1 MNEKIGQD
9 WDAIV
14 VGGGFAG
21 ITAARELGRR
31 YDRVLVL
38 EARDRLG
45 GRTWYKKDALAG
57 KSLEMGGTWIHWNQ
71 PHVWAE
77 LTRYGLDIIESPTPV
92 RSVWFVDGVRKEG
105 TFEAPWEPLEKAV
118 VAFGHDAAELFERP
132 LDPLRSTNLLGA
144 VDQLSVKD
152 RIDELDLTAE
162 ERALLASFWC
172 MFASAPNSEA
182 GLTTMLRWLALANH
196 DVVAF
201 MSMMKYKFANGTVSL
216 IDAMAADSGATIRLE
231 TAVQA
236 IAQGDNGVT
245 VHTASGEAITAA
257 SVVVTVPL
265 NVLNAIEF
273 TPPLPKG
280 QFHAAD
286 VGQASRG
293 FKVWVEIVGT
303 MDEVCIYAPEDAPV
317 TYWQT
322 EFLTDK
328 GQLLVGFGPSGD
340 DFDVE
345 DTESITRAIK
355 EVLPNVEV
363 VGHTAHAWRQDEF
376 ARGTW
381 PVLRPG
387 QLTASL
393 RDLQRPHG
401 SVVFAGSETADGWN
415 GFIDGAIETGLRAAR
430 EVGRIL
436 GNAPSR

>member
-57 KSLEMGGTWIHWNQ
+57 KSLEMGGTWIHWYQ

-77 LTRYGLDIIESPTPV
+77 LTRYGLDTIESPTPV
-92 RSVWFVDGVRKEG
+92 KSVWFVDGARKEG
-105 TFEAPWEPLEKAV
+105 TFEASWEPLEKAV

-132 LDPLRSTNLLGA
+132 FDPLCSTNLDV
-144 VDQLSVKD
+144 VDQLSIKD

-162 ERALLASFWC
+162 QRALLASFCC

-182 GLTTMLRWLALANH
+182 ALTFMLRTFALSNN
-196 DVVAF
+196 DPTLF

-216 IDAMAADSGATIRLE
+216 IDAMATDSGATIRLE

-265 NVLNAIEF
+265 NVLNTIEF
-273 TPPLPKG
+273 TPPLPEG
-280 QFHAAD
+280 QFRAAD
-286 VGQASRG
+286 AGQASRG
-293 FKVWVEIVGT
+293 FKIWVEIVGT
-303 MDEVCIYAPEDAPV
+303 MDEVGIFAPEDAPV

-322 EFLTDK
+322 EFKTDK

-355 EVLPNVEV
+355 EVLPNAEV

-381 PVLRPG
+381 SVLRPG

-401 SVVFAGSETADGWN
+401 SVVFAGADIADGWN

>member
-1 MNEKIGQD
+1 MQD

-14 VGGGFAG
+14 IGGGFAG

-57 KSLEMGGTWIHWNQ
+57 KSLELGGTWIHWFQ

-92 RSVWFVDGVRKEG
+92 RSVWFVDGARKEG
-105 TFEAPWEPLEKAV
+105 AYEASWEPLERAIA
-118 VAFGHDAAELFERP
+118 AFGHDAAELFERP
-132 LDPLRSTNLLGA
+132 YDPLRSADLDV
-144 VDQLSVKD
+144 VDQLSIKD
-152 RIDELDLTAE
+152 RIDELDLTAQQ
-162 ERALLASFWC
+162 RALLTSFYC
-172 MFASAPNSEA
+172 LCASAPTSEG
-182 GLTTMLRWLALANH
+182 GLTTMLRWLALSNNDPALFFEIL
-196 DVVAF
+196 A
-201 MSMMKYKFANGTVSL
+201 KYKFANGTVSL
-216 IDAMAADSGATIRLE
+216 IDSMAADSGATIRLE

-245 VHTASGEAITAA
+245 VQTASGDEVTAA
-257 SVVVTVPL
+257 TVVVTVPL
-265 NVLNAIEF
+265 NVLSTIEF

-280 QFHAAD
+280 KLRAANA
-286 VGQASRG
+286 GQASRG

-303 MDEVCIYAPEDAPV
+303 MDEVCIYAPEDAPIA
-317 TYWQT
+317 YWQT
-322 EFLTDK
+322 EFKTAK

-345 DTESITRAIK
+345 DTESITRAVK
-355 EVLPNVEV
+355 DVLPNVEV
-363 VGHTAHAWRQDEF
+363 VGHTAHPWRLDEF
-376 ARGTW
+376 SRGTW

-415 GFIDGAIETGLRAAR
+415 GYIDGAIETGFRAAS
-430 EVGRIL
+430 EVRQIL
-436 GNAPSR
+436 SNAASQ

>member
-1 MNEKIGQD
+1 MQD
-9 WDAIV
+9 WDVIV
-14 VGGGFAG
+14 IGGGFAG

-57 KSLEMGGTWIHWNQ
+57 KSLEMGGTWIHWFQ

-92 RSVWFVDGVRKEG
+92 KSVWFVNGERKEG
-105 TFEAPWEPLEKAV
+105 AYEASWEPLERAIA
-118 VAFGHDAAELFERP
+118 AFGHDAAELFERP
-132 LDPLRSTNLLGA
+132 YDPLRSADLDV
-144 VDQLSVKD
+144 VDQLSIKD

-162 ERALLASFWC
+162 ERALLTSFYC
-172 MFASAPNSEA
+172 LCASAPTSEG
-182 GLTTMLRWLALANH
+182 GLTTMLRWLALSNNDPALFFEIL
-196 DVVAF
+196 A
-201 MSMMKYKFANGTVSL
+201 KYKFANGTVSL

-280 QFHAAD
+280 KLRAANA
-286 VGQASRG
+286 GQASRG
-293 FKVWVEIVGT
+293 VKVWVEIVGT
-303 MDEVCIYAPEDAPV
+303 MDEVCIYAPEDAPI

-322 EFLTDK
+322 EFKTAQ

-345 DTESITRAIK
+345 DTESIRRAVK
-355 EVLPNVEV
+355 DVLPNVEV
-363 VGHTAHAWRQDEF
+363 VGHTAHPWRQDEF
-376 ARGTW
+376 SRGTW

-415 GFIDGAIETGLRAAR
+415 GYIDGAIETGFRAAS

-436 GNAPSR
+436 GNATSQ